1 MSWNLKDR
9 QGVEKAEKME
19 RTLLVKGTEGEKAV
33 WEAHVRRIFCLLY
46 HFC

>member
-19 RTLLVKGTEGEKAV
+19 RTLLVKGTEGGT
-33 WEAHVRRIFCLLY
+33 C
-46 HFC
+46 